1 MNKWLYCS
9 HVWMA
14 PGKIS
19 CKLTG
24 SSFLNKV
31 FELNGIELNAAEMY
45 KQVLMRF
52 LDV

>member
-19 CKLTG
+19 CK
-24 SSFLNKV
+24 SLNQV

-52 LDV
+52 FRRLAV